1 VVEVDV
7 ERQRLLGGKRTYPTA
22 KWRDPNAAGDPHLLV
37 TTASVIEHS
46 EGHAHT
52 RWNTW
57 LQGVDQ
63 TLRLIPQSLDR
74 EVKEGFL
81 GSATDRKGMWL
92 PPMSSP
98 EAHKDKLPCYKW
110 YGLGDRSECHL
121 QRLAVQVVDRFNGVV
136 VLPQTPEEGMEQFPV
151 QIGSSANRCHR
162 YIPNE
167 QDRRVLENGVHQ
179 ETVNQPGNDE
189 QACQA

>member
-1 VVEVDV
+1 
-7 ERQRLLGGKRTYPTA
+7 
-22 KWRDPNAAGDPHLLV
+22 LV

-81 GSATDRKGMWL
+81 WSATDRKGMSL

-98 EAHKDKLPCYKW
+98 EAHKGKLPCDKRH
-110 YGLGDRSECHL
+110 GLGDRSENDLYCFL
-121 QRLAVQVVDRFNGVV
+121 VQPVDRFNSVV

-151 QIGSSANRCHR
+151 QIGDGANRCHR
-162 YIPNE
+162 QIPNE
-167 QDRRVLENGVHQ
+167 QDGRVLENGAHE
-179 ETVNQPGNDE
+179 ETVNQPGTD
-189 QACQA
+189 Q